1 MTTDT
6 PLQLTVSELS
16 PRDAGRGL
24 VRLSKAHL
32 DALGLRSGGVVE
44 LRGTRVTAARA
55 LPARSEDSAK
65 GLMLDG
71 LGRLNAGVAL
81 GEPVTIRAVQPE
93 MAKAVTLE
101 ALSAS
106 APKIADLR
114 TLLQDRVVCAGDR
127 VRVELYG
134 AKPLEFL
141 VTGCEP
147 SSAVLIGANT
157 RLALENAPA
166 QPSSGAAV
174 QISYEDIG
182 GLSKEVA
189 RVRELVE
196 LPLRHPQVFEQLGIE
211 PPRGV
216 LLYGPPGTGK
226 TTIARAVARETQAH
240 FISVAGPEIIGKF
253 YGDSE
258 KRLREIFQE
267 AKAKAPSIIFLD
279 EIDAIGPKRS
289 EVQGEVEKR
298 VVAQLL
304 SLMDGLGGRGQVVV
318 IGATNLPD
326 NLDPALRRPGRFD
339 REVVINPPDAAG
351 RLEILEVHTR
361 GMPLAADVDLRR
373 LAGVTHGFVGA
384 DLTALCREAAMNRVR
399 VQLPAWTLAGREPSA
414 AELLQLEVRMEDFQ
428 AGLRE
433 VSPSL
438 IRELEGE
445 VSESNWADIG
455 GLSDA
460 KAALKEA
467 VELPLRHPELF
478 AQMRLEP
485 PRGILLSGP
494 PGTGKTLI
502 ARAVAKESEANFISV
517 RGAQFLSKYYGE
529 SEKAVRELF
538 KKARASAPCV
548 VFFDEIDALLS
559 RRSSDGDAVS
569 MRVVGQFL
577 AEMDGANA
585 LGGVI
590 ILGATNRPEAL
601 DPALLRPGRFE
612 RIIEFTLPTLTDRL
626 EILRVHL
633 RGRPCEADLP
643 LEQVAAQTAGWSG
656 AELGL
661 LVQRAAL
668 SAVLHTLNRQ
678 SADHRLEGS
687 EGQLTHPTQN
697 VVSSDSLNGNSP
709 VTVDTIRG
717 SDVQRALEELSSL
730 RRT

>member
-44 LRGTRVTAARA
+44 LRGARVTAARA
-55 LPARSEDSAK
+55 LPAKAEDSAK

-93 MAKAVTLE
+93 VAKAVTLE
-101 ALSAS
+101 ALSAA

-147 SSAVLIGANT
+147 SGAVLIGANT

-267 AKAKAPSIIFLD
+267 AKSKAPSIIFLD

-339 REVVINPPDAAG
+339 REVVINPPDASG

-361 GMPLAADVDLRR
+361 GMPLAADVDLQR
-373 LAGVTHGFVGA
+373 LASVTHGFVGA

-399 VQLPAWTLAGREPSA
+399 VQLPAWTLTGREPSA

-428 AGLRE
+428 AALRE

-460 KAALKEA
+460 KSALKEA

-548 VFFDEIDALLS
+548 VFS
-559 RRSSDGDAVS
+559 TRST
-569 MRVVGQFL
+569 RCCL
-577 AEMDGANA
+577 NA
-585 LGGVI
+585 ARMVTQYRC
-590 ILGATNRPEAL
+590 AS
-601 DPALLRPGRFE
+601 
-612 RIIEFTLPTLTDRL
+612 
-626 EILRVHL
+626 
-633 RGRPCEADLP
+633 
-643 LEQVAAQTAGWSG
+643 SG
-656 AELGL
+656 
-661 LVQRAAL
+661 
-668 SAVLHTLNRQ
+668 SF
-678 SADHRLEGS
+678 
-687 EGQLTHPTQN
+687 
-697 VVSSDSLNGNSP
+697 
-709 VTVDTIRG
+709 
-717 SDVQRALEELSSL
+717 
-730 RRT
+730 